1 MLSMRSHTAS
11 SPLSDIAATLHRH
24 WCDARRA
31 CAAAGGVMAVWVF
44 IFLLTIFAWLP
55 AMHARTH
62 ALQHAAG
69 VACSHAGDHATGSCH
84 ASGNTA
90 HGESTIAATT
100 THGVPVRIPA
110 PAEDDCD
117 ICAQLLLALLCGAV
131 PSLDPPLP
139 GVTLAERITITRE
152 SVSARDLA
160 HLPPSRGPPMI

>member
-1 MLSMRSHTAS
+1 MMLSMRSHIAS
-11 SPLSDIAATLHRH
+11 SPGSGVAAVLHRQLRS
-24 WCDARRA
+24 ANRA
-31 CAAAGGVMAVWVF
+31 CAAAAGAAAVWAC
-44 IFLLTIFAWLP
+44 IFMLTVFAWLP

-69 VACSHAGDHATGSCH
+69 AVCSHSAHGSAGACSAQSDAQTTRVHAQ
-84 ASGNTA
+84 SGA
-90 HGESTIAATT
+90 G
-100 THGVPVRIPA
+100 THGSLPT
-110 PAEDDCD
+110 DHDCD
-117 ICAQLLLALLCGAV
+117 ICSQLLLALLCGAV